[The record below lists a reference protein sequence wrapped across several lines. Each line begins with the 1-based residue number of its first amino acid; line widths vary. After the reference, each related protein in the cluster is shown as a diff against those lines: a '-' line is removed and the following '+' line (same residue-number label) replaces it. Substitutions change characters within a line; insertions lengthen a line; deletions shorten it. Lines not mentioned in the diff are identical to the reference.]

1 MGERL
6 LFLTPQLPYPP
17 HQGGALRNFGLIK
30 GLAQRGHAI
39 TLLSLAETGQPPY
52 TETPLAELCTS
63 VLTLPAPART
73 VRQRLR
79 DLLVGHADMARRLWS
94 LPLLDALR
102 DLLARERFR
111 AIHFGGL
118 EMATYLLPVR
128 ATLRRDSS
136 GTLLIYDATNAEYAL
151 QARIAQQDRR
161 MVSRWP
167 QAAYSV
173 IQTRRLRRF
182 EAAVCHAAD
191 YIFACSQTDA
201 HLLSRLSPSTPV
213 AVVPNAIDVASY
225 DVVQWPPANIPH
237 PALVFTGK
245 MDFRPNVDA
254 VLWFA
259 ESILPRIRRS
269 VPEAHFVIVGQKPH
283 PRLEA
288 LRGKPGILLTG
299 AVPHIQPYLTAAD
312 VYVAPLRMGSGTRL
326 KLLEAMAMGKAVVST
341 RLGAEGIDVRDGE
354 HLLLADSAAGF
365 AEAVLALLGNETQRK
380 ALGDNAA
387 CLVRQHYD
395 WSAVIPRVEAVY
407 AASDKT

>member
-39 TLLSLAETGQPPY
+39 TLLSFAEAGQPPY
-52 TETPLAELCTS
+52 SETPLAELCAS
-63 VLTLPAPART
+63 VVTLPAPMRT

-79 DLLVGHADMARRLWS
+79 DLLAGHADMARRLWS
-94 LPLLDALR
+94 PPLLDILY
-102 DLLARERFR
+102 DLLAREHFR

-128 ATLRRDSS
+128 TTLQQDGPDR
-136 GTLLIYDATNAEYAL
+136 LLIYDATNAEYAL
-151 QARIAQQDRR
+151 QARIARQDMRL
-161 MVSRWP
+161 MSRWP

-173 IQTRRLRRF
+173 IQARRLRRF
-182 EAAVCHAAD
+182 EAAVCRAAD

-201 HLLSRLSPSTPV
+201 HLLGKLSRSTPI
-213 AVVPNAIDVASY
+213 AVVPNAIDVAGY
-225 DVVQWPPANIPH
+225 DTAQWTPADIPH

-259 ESILPRIRRS
+259 KDILPHIRRI

-288 LRGKPGILLTG
+288 LRGRPGILLTG
-299 AVPHIQPYLTAAD
+299 AVPHIQPYLAAAD

-326 KLLEAMAMGKAVVST
+326 KLLEAMAMGNAVVST

-354 HLLLADSAAGF
+354 HLLLADAPVEF
-365 AEAVLALLGNETQRK
+365 AQAVLALLGDEARRK
-380 ALGDNAA
+380 ALGANAA
-387 CLVRQHYD
+387 RLVRQRYD
-395 WSAVIPRVEAVY
+395 WPTVIPRVEAVY
-407 AASDKT
+407 SAPDVG